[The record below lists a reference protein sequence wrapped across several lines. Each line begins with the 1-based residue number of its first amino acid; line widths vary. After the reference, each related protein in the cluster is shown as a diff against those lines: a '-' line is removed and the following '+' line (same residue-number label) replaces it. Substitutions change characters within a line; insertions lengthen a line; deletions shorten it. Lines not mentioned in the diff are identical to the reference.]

1 MTKIQNCLLKV
12 NTFFY
17 LFPCTTPFSF
27 LVSNVLWIT
36 ACDFMET
43 SFLDGCYVSTDDSAV
58 IGIAVNRDSAVT
70 GPR

>member
-1 MTKIQNCLLKV
+1 M
-12 NTFFY
+12 Y
-17 LFPCTTPFSF
+17 YPF